1 VLLSLATGEPRY
13 ARGVK
18 PHYKLNEKLHFPK
31 SSSPPTPPRRKMSE
45 PSTTPYLPPELWLQ
59 IFIHLDDPHHA
70 FHTCRAVS
78 REFLGYVKMYLQA
91 CFVPGCTLAVCDL
104 KWANGIQDG
113 VFSHYSEDGRVAC
126 FNLTDVD
133 LAWVVKDNTT
143 MYKEPPESL
152 EVVPLTAWSKVDVQ
166 ATSTDA
172 SLTLASDKTAESRPI
187 TGLAEVQR
195 LPCWKVDMRQDV
207 IELEWYPFFVNLL
220 VRSVPGLHLPGV
232 SRIDD

>member
-1 VLLSLATGEPRY
+1 
-13 ARGVK
+13 
-18 PHYKLNEKLHFPK
+18 
-31 SSSPPTPPRRKMSE
+31 
-45 PSTTPYLPPELWLQ
+45 
-59 IFIHLDDPHHA
+59 
-70 FHTCRAVS
+70 
-78 REFLGYVKMYLQA
+78 
-91 CFVPGCTLAVCDL
+91 
-104 KWANGIQDG
+104 
-113 VFSHYSEDGRVAC
+113 
-126 FNLTDVD
+126 
-133 LAWVVKDNTT
+133 
-143 MYKEPPESL
+143 
-152 EVVPLTAWSKVDVQ
+152 LTAWSKVDVQ